1 MGNEKD
7 MEKKTEIGV
16 LIGRFQVHELHA
28 AHRDLFERVLANH
41 KKVIVF
47 LGCAQVI
54 GSRKNPLDF
63 PTRKSMVE
71 STYSGR
77 ISAILPIYDN
87 RSDANWSREVDRR
100 IREVFPMGDVTLYGS
115 RDSFIPHYQ
124 GAFKTCELDTKVFL
138 SGTEVRKNVSEE
150 ILQTPEFRAGVIYAN
165 YNRYPIIDSTVDLA
179 IFNNDET
186 ELLLARK
193 PTDPVGK
200 HRFVGGFVDMKDEND
215 FAACRREGRE
225 ETSAEIEPYEYVCS
239 HTVLDWRYRTLDD
252 RKIMTRL
259 FKCKHVSGRIQPADD
274 ISELQWFKIQELNAD
289 LMVPEHQ
296 PLMERL
302 LSKILPAISKI

>member
-1 MGNEKD
+1 MDNKN
-7 MEKKTEIGV
+7 TEIGI

-28 AHRDLFERVLANH
+28 AHKDLFERVLANH
-41 KKVIVF
+41 KKIIVF
-47 LGCAQVI
+47 LGVPQVI
-54 GSRKNPLDF
+54 GSKKNPLDF
-63 PTRKSMVE
+63 AARKAMIE
-71 STYSGR
+71 GTYENK
-77 ISAILPIYDN
+77 ISAILPIKDN
-87 RSDANWSREVDRR
+87 RSDLVWSEEIDRR
-100 IREVFPMGDVTLYGS
+100 IREVFPIGSVTLYGS

-124 GAFKTCELDTKVFL
+124 GAFSTCELDTKIFL
-138 SGTEVRKNVSEE
+138 SGTEVRKHVAEE
-150 ILQTPEFRAGVIYAN
+150 IRSTAEFRAGVIYATTN
-165 YNRYPIIDSTVDLA
+165 KYPIIDSTVDLA

-193 PTDPVGK
+193 PTDPTGK

-215 FAACRREGRE
+215 FAACRREGHE

-239 HTVLDWRYRTLDD
+239 HTVLDWRYKGLDD

-274 ISELQWFKIQELNAD
+274 ISMLQWFKISDLTAD

-302 LSKILPAISKI
+302 LFHSHKKN